1 MLILQLH
8 ALDDKEIVWIIS
20 DTNTNTTHLRVYMG
34 EKTEEKEKKKK
45 LCKESRKRRAFSR
58 FKD

>member
-1 MLILQLH
+1 
-8 ALDDKEIVWIIS
+8 
-20 DTNTNTTHLRVYMG
+20 MG
-34 EKTEEKEKKKK
+34 EITEEKEKKKK

>member
-1 MLILQLH
+1 MNNFRYKYKYNTFKGLYGGKT
-8 ALDDKEIVWIIS
+8 KEKV
-20 DTNTNTTHLRVYMG
+20 
-34 EKTEEKEKKKK
+34 KKKK

>member
-20 DTNTNTTHLRVYMG
+20 HTNTTHLRVYMG
-34 EKTEEKEKKKK
+34 EITEEKEKKKK